1 MGSSSREGEVRAS
14 LLERIHRRFEVPM
27 IFLGAAWLLLLI
39 IDFTSGLSRLLQ
51 TAFQTIWV
59 LFIIDFLLEFIIAPG
74 KLSYLKH
81 NWLTALSL
89 IVPALRIFRVFR
101 AVAFLRA
108 VSAAR
113 GVRLIGVIGSINRGM
128 RALGKSLQ
136 KRGIG
141 YIVLLTLIVVMA
153 GAAGMYSFE
162 KGITDDLSDF
172 GSAVW
177 WTAMIITTMGS
188 GDWPKTTEGRILCFL
203 LALYSFTIFGYIAAA
218 LASFFV
224 GQDKDEASA
233 APAAAAVSLSEQ
245 ITRLSKQLES
255 LERKAKKDE

>member
-128 RALGKSLQ
+128 R
-136 KRGIG
+136 